1 VLTQAD
7 IHSVAPFTTDV
18 LHYNHTARMSQSCQS
33 DMQRIVTLYQ
43 ARMAELIIHH
53 ASVRVRVKIM
63 GVIMIRT
70 D

>member
-1 VLTQAD
+1 
-7 IHSVAPFTTDV
+7 
-18 LHYNHTARMSQSCQS
+18 
-33 DMQRIVTLYQ
+33 MQRIVTLYQ